1 MIKTHPTEP
10 MLRAF
15 AADEL
20 PLPLAVGVSA
30 HCEFCPECAAR
41 VKEFEE
47 ALACQHLA
55 PDVPDE
61 ALPAGFDA
69 MLAGILQQ
77 PVATE
82 AALALPESPR
92 PELRVAGHSYRLPR
106 ALARHHAPR
115 WRHLGAIR
123 QVSLPLDEMGARAN
137 LLHIEA
143 GGRIPEHTHKGYELT
158 LLLAGT
164 IEDGDTR
171 YQAGDFIWR
180 DASHAHSPHTPD
192 GCLCYTVQVAQR
204 HQSAPLLSRAH
215 GCSAIAG
222 CRATEAVS
230 RHEKRD
236 PRVPFVLLG
245 GEAHQATKTR

>member
-41 VKEFEE
+41 VKQFEE

-55 PDVPDE
+55 PDAPDE

-77 PVATE
+77 PVVTE

-192 GCLCYTVQVAQR
+192 GCLCYTVQD
-204 HQSAPLLSRAH
+204 APVQFTKGLSR
-215 GCSAIAG
+215 
-222 CRATEAVS
+222 
-230 RHEKRD
+230 
-236 PRVPFVLLG
+236 LLNG
-245 GEAHQATKTR
+245 ISQHLY

>member
-55 PDVPDE
+55 PDAPDE

-123 QVSLPLDEMGARAN
+123 QVSLPLDEMD
-137 LLHIEA
+137 
-143 GGRIPEHTHKGYELT
+143 THKGYELT

-180 DASHAHSPHTPD
+180 DASHAHSPRTPD
-192 GCLCYTVQVAQR
+192 GCLCYTVQD
-204 HQSAPLLSRAH
+204 APVQFTKGLSR
-215 GCSAIAG
+215 
-222 CRATEAVS
+222 
-230 RHEKRD
+230 
-236 PRVPFVLLG
+236 LLNG
-245 GEAHQATKTR
+245 ISQHLY

>member
-1 MIKTHPTEP
+1 MIKAHPVQA

-30 HCEFCPECAAR
+30 HCELCPDCAAR
-41 VKEFEE
+41 LRACEE
-47 ALACQHLA
+47 ELARQYLTPAEECE
-55 PDVPDE
+55 P
-61 ALPAGFDA
+61 LPAEFDA

-77 PVATE
+77 PVATV
-82 AALALPESPR
+82 AAVTQSAVVQ
-92 PELRVAGHSYRLPR
+92 PELQVAGQSYRLPR
-106 ALARHHAPR
+106 GLARHHALS
-115 WRHLGAIR
+115 WRHIGAIR
-123 QVSLPLDEMGARAN
+123 QVSLPLDEQGARAS

-164 IEDGDTR
+164 IEDGDTC

-192 GCLCYTVQVAQR
+192 GCLCYTVQD
-204 HQSAPLLSRAH
+204 APVQFTKGLSR
-215 GCSAIAG
+215 
-222 CRATEAVS
+222 
-230 RHEKRD
+230 
-236 PRVPFVLLG
+236 LLNG
-245 GEAHQATKTR
+245 ISHRLY